1 MHSNQQALGQG
12 RVMVPTP
19 ARFGPR
25 TPLAQAAAVLA
36 LAMVAGSTHA
46 QAEDE
51 SELAL
56 AYGGQPEV
64 SIATGSRL
72 PLSRAPATATVITAE
87 DIAATGA
94 TDLAEVLETVPGL
107 HVSRFDQV
115 YTPVYVI
122 RGINLGYNPQVLVLL
137 NGVPLTT
144 PFSGNRGHNGDH
156 FPLSNV
162 QRIEVIRGPGSAL
175 YGAEAFAGVI
185 NIISKTA
192 ADIDGTQAGLRLGS
206 FRSGDTWVLHGGQWG
221 GFETAA
227 FVQLGTTD
235 GARRTIDADAQ
246 TGWDALLGTQASLAP
261 GPVNNGRHFA
271 DVALDLARGAWRMRA
286 AYRERSETGTG
297 AGIASALDPVGH
309 GRAHSFN
316 ADLSYEWEGLPSGW
330 SLALQGSTLRYV
342 EKADLVLYPPGT
354 RLNPAGGAFA
364 DGMIGNPWKWQRQSR
379 LGAAARY
386 TGWAGH
392 QWLLGAGLAEEA
404 VYKVRERKNFNADFT
419 PIGTGS
425 LADVTDVSGTAPFLR
440 PNGRRVRYAYVQDEW
455 RAATDWTVT
464 AGLRHDRYSDFG
476 GTTNPR
482 LAVVWDAAYDLT
494 AKLLY
499 GTAFRAP
506 SMIELYAIN
515 NPVANGN
522 PDLQPERIRTLEA
535 GLSWQPT
542 ATAQLGFSAYR
553 LEASDIIRRVGTIY
567 QNVGRLRG
575 RGLEIEGHWD
585 PAPRWRLSG
594 NYSLQNTT
602 DAETGA
608 DAGNAPQH
616 HFYLRADWRMHSG
629 WTAHA
634 QLNWLG
640 RQLRQAGDTRAPVP
654 ETRTV
659 DLTLRGEGVWRTLDL
674 ALRVRNLFDTDVREP
689 SAFDPSAPFVSLPGD
704 YPMPGR
710 AISVEAVW
718 HF

>member
-1 MHSNQQALGQG
+1 M
-12 RVMVPTP
+12 
-19 ARFGPR
+19 
-25 TPLAQAAAVLA
+25 
-36 LAMVAGSTHA
+36 
-46 QAEDE
+46 
-51 SELAL
+51 
-56 AYGGQPEV
+56 
-64 SIATGSRL
+64 
-72 PLSRAPATATVITAE
+72 
-87 DIAATGA
+87 
-94 TDLAEVLETVPGL
+94 PGL

-156 FPLSNV
+156 FPLVNV

-206 FRSGDTWVLHGGQWG
+206 FRSGETWMLHGGQWA
-221 GFETAA
+221 GFEAA
-227 FVQLGTTD
+227 AYLQLGTTD
-235 GARRTIDADAQ
+235 GARRTIEADAQ

-261 GPVNNGRHFA
+261 GPVNNGRRFV
-271 DVALDLARGAWRMRA
+271 DGALDLSRGAWRLRA

-297 AGIASALDPVGH
+297 TGIASALDPTGH
-309 GRAHSFN
+309 GRTHSFN
-316 ADLSYEWEGLPSGW
+316 ADLSYEWSGLPPGW
-330 SLALQGSTLRYV
+330 ALTLEGAALRYV
-342 EKADLVLYPPGT
+342 EKADLVLYPPGA

-364 DGMIGNPWKWQRQSR
+364 DGMIGNPWKWQRHSR

-392 QWLLGAGLAEEA
+392 RLLLGAGLAEEA

-419 PIGTGS
+419 PIGSGS
-425 LADVTDVSGTAPFLR
+425 VADVTDVSGTTPFLR
-440 PNGRRVRYAYVQDEW
+440 PNGRRLRYAYLQDEW
-455 RAATDWTVT
+455 RAAADWTVT
-464 AGLRHDRYSDFG
+464 AGLRHDHYSDFG
-476 GTTNPR
+476 ATTNPR

-515 NPVANGN
+515 NPVGNGN

-535 GLSWQPT
+535 GLSWQPS
-542 ATAQLGFSAYR
+542 ATIQLGISAYR
-553 LEASDIIRRVGTIY
+553 LEASDIIRRVGTVY
-567 QNVGRLRG
+567 QNAGRLRG
-575 RGLEIEGHWD
+575 RGLEIEGHWE

-602 DAETGA
+602 DPATGI

-616 HFYLRADWRMHSG
+616 HFYVRADWRMHAS

-640 RQLRQAGDTRAPVP
+640 RQLRQAGDTRAALP
-654 ETRTV
+654 ESRTV
-659 DLTLRGEGVWRTLDL
+659 DLTLRGQDAWRRLDL
-674 ALRVRNLFDTDVREP
+674 AVSVRNLFDADVREP

-710 AISVEAVW
+710 ALRVEAVW
-718 HF
+718 RF